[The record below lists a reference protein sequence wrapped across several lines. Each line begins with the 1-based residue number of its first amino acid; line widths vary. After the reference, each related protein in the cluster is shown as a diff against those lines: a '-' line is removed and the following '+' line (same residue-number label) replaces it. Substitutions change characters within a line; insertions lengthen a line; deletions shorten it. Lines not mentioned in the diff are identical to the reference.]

1 MGLAIA
7 RDIVEAHGGTLDV
20 RSQPGQGSEFF
31 FRLPAAPVEIT
42 PVEVKR

>member
-20 RSQPGQGSEFF
+20 RSTPGEGSEFF
-31 FRLPAAPVEIT
+31 FRILVAPAGV
-42 PVEVKR
+42 RR